1 MKKLNVDAFQ
11 FRFIML
17 IFLIIIFIL
26 MNNVMNGQTIER
38 QLISFTGNLSE
49 SANMK
54 LSATSGEIAVN
65 TEVSASIILTQGFQQ
80 ANPEDFVG
88 TIETG
93 DLNLEY
99 ILYPNPTA
107 SSVIVDLQSDK
118 QTDLLIS
125 VFDLVA
131 NRVISDRVLSFTN
144 QHNEIIDLSML
155 PAATYIILLKNK
167 YGKVIKSFEI
177 IKME

>member
-17 IFLIIIFIL
+17 IFLIIIIIL

-38 QLISFTGNLSE
+38 QLISFTGNISE

-65 TEVSASIILTQGFQQ
+65 TVVSARIILTQGFQQ

-88 TIETG
+88 TIEAG
-93 DLNLEY
+93 NINLEY
-99 ILYPNPTA
+99 ILYPNPTT
-107 SSVIVDLQSDK
+107 SSVILNLQSEK
-118 QTDLLIS
+118 QTELLIS
-125 VFDLVA
+125 VFDLLA
-131 NRVISDRVLSFTN
+131 NRVISDRALSFTG
-144 QHNEIIDLSML
+144 QHDEVIDLRGV
-155 PAATYIILLKNK
+155 PAATYILMLKNK
-167 YGKVIKSFEI
+167 KGKLIKSFEI
-177 IKME
+177 VKME